1 MIRLHYKILLKWA
14 IVTAI
19 FFFLGKMV
27 WENWVQVKEVPF
39 TLRWTSLMFSTLIF
53 AFSYFIQLWAWYLI
67 TLRLGIALSL
77 RETLESWFYSQLGK
91 YLPGKVWLLLGRF
104 YLYESK
110 GKSKKIISA
119 ALYYEMVTII
129 LAGGIIFVSSLV
141 LLKEGFLLFRGE
153 QLGWII
159 FSLLIILVF
168 LHPRFLQKIMNGF
181 LVAFKKET
189 ITLSLSYPDVLGILC
204 ICMLAWLIGGV
215 GFYLFVD
222 SITPV
227 PSEHF
232 LFLTGALAV
241 SSILGLIA
249 VFAPAGLGVREGA
262 LVYLLTQL
270 IPAPL
275 AVILSVSTRLWMTLI
290 EIGLIGVIYLSG
302 RAQRKL
308 EKNDYGKT

>member
-1 MIRLHYKILLKWA
+1 VIRLHYKILLKWT

-39 TLRWTSLMFSTLIF
+39 TLRWTPLIIATLIF

-67 TLRLGIALSL
+67 TLRLGIVLSL

-204 ICMLAWLIGGV
+204 ICMLSWLIGGV

-275 AVILSVSTRLWMTLI
+275 AVILSVSTRLWMTLV
-290 EIGLIGVIYLSG
+290 EIGLIGVVYFG
-302 RAQRKL
+302 
-308 EKNDYGKT
+308 GKILGSPIGKKYDV

>member
-14 IVTAI
+14 IVTVI